1 MRLITR
7 STILFGGLILL
18 GASVCVFAQGTN
30 KANSSRCAAPPSEI
44 TIDRAW
50 GGARV
55 AFDALENKDYLY
67 VAYYDADRWLTVAQV
82 NKCNGGLEKIRVP
95 SRFGGWDEHN
105 SIALAFDA
113 ENRLNVSGNMHV
125 SPLVYARM
133 DVPDRLAGLSI
144 LRGMVGADEE
154 RTTYPY
160 FFRFPD
166 GALAFSY
173 RSGQSGDGI
182 ELINR
187 LVGSDWVR
195 WTNQPVFAPNRDGT
209 TINAYHSDYVLGP
222 DKFFH
227 VAWVWRRTY
236 KVETNFHVNYAKSRD
251 LRVWEDSR
259 GNVLSSPITPA
270 SAEVVDQ
277 VPENSG
283 LFNNV
288 RLGFDE
294 EGRPTISYLKF
305 DATGATQLFHA
316 RPGSN
321 GWISVPATDWGY
333 RWDPRGGGSVPS
345 EISFSGVKVSDGR
358 LIEQVK
364 QPEIGSKIFV
374 YGDDSLKVQ
383 EALNPD
389 VDEPT
394 AQIKDRHPP
403 KGAILNARAVRAESS
418 RAGVL
423 KYRYAISWFSLPV
436 DNRDKPRDCA
446 RVGLPCDFISEL
458 VLHSSPIAN
467 PRKN

>member
-1 MRLITR
+1 MAN
-7 STILFGGLILL
+7 
-18 GASVCVFAQGTN
+18 ASKCT
-30 KANSSRCAAPPSEI
+30 APAPEI

-50 GGARV
+50 GAARV

-67 VAYYDADRWLTVAQV
+67 VAYYDAERWLTVAQI
-82 NKCNGGLEKIRVP
+82 NKCSGSLEKVRVP

-105 SIALAFDA
+105 SIALAFDP

-133 DVPDRLAGLSI
+133 DAPDQLAGLSL
-144 LRGMVGADEE
+144 LRGMAGTDEA

-166 GALAFSY
+166 GALGYSY

-195 WTNQPVFAPNRDGT
+195 WTSRPVFAPNSGGNT
-209 TINAYHSDYVLGP
+209 VNAYHTDYVLGP

-236 KVETNFHVNYAKSRD
+236 KVETNFHVNYAKTKD

-259 GNVLSSPITPA
+259 GNVLPLPITPT
-270 SAEVVDQ
+270 SAEVVDP
-277 VPENSG
+277 VSENSG

-288 RLGFDE
+288 RLGFDVK
-294 EGRPTISYLKF
+294 GRPVISYVKF
-305 DATGATQLFHA
+305 DTTGATQLYHA

-321 GWISVPATDWGY
+321 GWVSVPATAWTY
-333 RWDPRGGGSVPS
+333 RWDPRGGGSLPS
-345 EISFSGVKVSDGR
+345 EVSFSGVKVSDGR
-358 LIEQVK
+358 LIEQVH

-383 EALNPD
+383 NALNPD
-389 VDEPT
+389 AAEPT
-394 AQIKDRHPP
+394 VQIKDRRPP
-403 KGAILNARAVRAESS
+403 KGAILNTRAVRTENSKS
-418 RAGVL
+418 KFV
-423 KYRYAISWFSLPV
+423 KYLYAISWFSLPV

-446 RVGLPCDFISEL
+446 KAGLPCDFTSEL
-458 VLHSSPIAN
+458 VLHSAPIVT
-467 PRKN
+467 PPEH